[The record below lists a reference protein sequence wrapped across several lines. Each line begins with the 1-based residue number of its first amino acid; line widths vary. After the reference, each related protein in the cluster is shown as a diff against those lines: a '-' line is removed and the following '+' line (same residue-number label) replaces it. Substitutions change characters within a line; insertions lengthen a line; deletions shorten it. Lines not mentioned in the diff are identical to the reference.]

1 MVDRPPRVLF
11 VEDDIGKRY
20 VIARQLRGAGFE
32 IVEAATGAEGLARL
46 TPDFDIAIL
55 DIKLPD
61 MYGWDLCRKIKENPQ
76 TASIM
81 VLELSATLA
90 TPHDRARGL
99 ELGADAYLVH
109 PVELV
114 ELVATLRA
122 LYRLRRSERERERHR
137 ELFLGTVG
145 HDLRNPLQT
154 ILTATQVLAASP
166 AVAGAERRIV
176 STIERTADRMRRL
189 IDQLLI
195 FTQGVAGGVPVQRQ
209 LVDLGELVRTAVRE
223 HAAGHD
229 IAVESEL
236 LGPVSIDAERMLQLI
251 DNLLTNAIR
260 YGTGRVTVRLFREGD
275 AVVLAVHNTGAPI
288 PAAKLDTLFDPYR
301 RATSSRGG
309 VGLGLY
315 IVDQI
320 ARAHGGS
327 VQVSSTEEAG
337 TTFTVRLPIASS
349 GA

>member
-1 MVDRPPRVLF
+1 M
-11 VEDDIGKRY
+11 
-20 VIARQLRGAGFE
+20 
-32 IVEAATGAEGLARL
+32 
-46 TPDFDIAIL
+46 
-55 DIKLPD
+55 
-61 MYGWDLCRKIKENPQ
+61 
-76 TASIM
+76 
-81 VLELSATLA
+81 LA

-109 PVELV
+109 PVELI

-122 LYRLRRSERERERHR
+122 LYRLRRAERERERQR

-154 ILTATQVLAASP
+154 ILTATQLLESSQALGTS
-166 AVAGAERRIV
+166 ERRIV

-195 FTQGVAGGVPVQRQ
+195 FTQGAAGGVPVQRQ
-209 LVDLGELVRTAVRE
+209 LVDLGELIRAAVRE

-229 IAVESEL
+229 IAIHSE
-236 LGPVSIDAERMLQLI
+236 VSAPISVDPERITQVI
-251 DNLLTNAIR
+251 DNLVTNAIR
-260 YGTGRVTVRLFREGD
+260 YGNGRVTIRLAREAD
-275 AVVLAVHNTGAPI
+275 RATIAVHNGGEPI
-288 PAAKLDTLFDPYR
+288 PPSKLDTLFDPYR

-327 VQVSSTEEAG
+327 VHVTSTAEAG
-337 TTFTVRLPIASS
+337 TTFTLQLPV
-349 GA
+349 G